1 MSFVDKILS
10 GKYPQIEKIF
20 QREFGKVIDEVFD
33 ALSSDFEE
41 LDEFQPAKQ
50 PEAEKQAGGTVS
62 LETYDRVTNLL
73 EEERIRHEATRREL
87 DVVRQERAT
96 LQYKL
101 DAARHELST

>member
-50 PEAEKQAGGTVS
+50 PGAEKQAGGTVS

-73 EEERIRHEATRREL
+73 EEDRIRHEATRREL